1 MDQNLR
7 DFMSKDSPKLNPY
20 LANGLAVYH
29 MRESEKYLDD
39 IIRDVFKN
47 SVGGVRYI
55 GFKRISPREEYDQT
69 KKKTGKNKRYVFDLA
84 KSDLY
89 MIKVMFE
96 FTDPKDGV
104 VHPINRYLYLPNV
117 GEGGGITLS
126 AAKYFISPVLADKVI
141 SIGMNNIFVR
151 LLCDKLTFERLNQTI
166 VIDGVRES
174 IQVPWAAIYHKNDK
188 ARSLRPKVKAHTTI
202 AHYLFCRYGFTKTLQ
217 KFCNVTPIVGNEEI
231 NYNSY
236 PASEWTIF
244 STAFNNPNIK
254 PKGCRGVFGWTPT
267 TIKIAIRKEE
277 VTNKVKSIIAGFY
290 YVTDHY
296 SDRVSSKWVDN
307 EILWKRIL
315 GIAIFSETVSEGRL
329 LEDINE
335 HFRSLD
341 NYVDPYASIKLRSVK
356 RVDRPINDIY
366 QLFDLIID
374 NINTW
379 LLNASED
386 VNTMYEKEFSIL
398 YFVLMEIT
406 RNIYLLY
413 YKLTAASKKGLTLN
427 EVNNI
432 MNMTLRV
439 GLIHAIRRSHGE
451 VRVQTTSGDN
461 KALKITS
468 ILVPQSS
475 SNMQSNR
482 KDRTAVTDPSKRLHA
497 SIAEVG
503 GYLNLPKNEPSGRS
517 RVNLCQ
523 QLEGMENVYRNPRFI
538 ELLDSIQA
546 RIQRA

>member
-1 MDQNLR
+1 MDTHLR
-7 DFMSKDSPKLNPY
+7 QFMSDDSPKLNPH

-29 MRESEKYLDD
+29 MQQSEKYLDD

-47 SVGGVRYI
+47 SVGCITYL
-55 GFKRISPREEYDQT
+55 GFKRVSPYEEYEQT
-69 KKKTGKNKRYVFDLA
+69 RKKTGKNKKFVFDLA
-84 KSDLY
+84 RSDLY

-96 FTDPKDGV
+96 FKDPKDGV
-104 VHPINRYLYLPNV
+104 VHSINRYLYLPNV
-117 GEGGGITLS
+117 GEAGGITLS

-166 VIDGVRES
+166 VIDNVRES
-174 IQVPWAAIYHKNDK
+174 IQIPWAAIYHKNAK
-188 ARSLRPKVKAHTTI
+188 ARALRPKIKANTTI
-202 AHYLFCRYGFTKTLQ
+202 AHYMFCRFGFTETFKQ
-217 KFCNVTPIVGNEEI
+217 FCNTTPVVGNEEI
-231 NYNSY
+231 NTNNY
-236 PASEWTIF
+236 PIDEWTIF
-244 STAFNNPNIK
+244 STAFNNPAMK
-254 PKGCRGVFGWTPT
+254 PRGCRGVMGWTPT
-267 TIKIAIRKEE
+267 TIRIAVRKED
-277 VTNKVKSIIAGFY
+277 VSAKVKSLIAGFF
-290 YVTDHY
+290 YVADHY
-296 SDRVSSKWVDN
+296 SDRIEAKWVDS

-335 HFRSLD
+335 HFKSLD
-341 NYVDPYASIKLRSVK
+341 NYVDPYASIKLRGLK
-356 RVDRPINDIY
+356 RVDRPVTDIY
-366 QLFDLIID
+366 QLFDLILD
-374 NINTW
+374 NINSW

-386 VNTMYEKEFSIL
+386 VNTMYDKEFSIL

-406 RNIYLLY
+406 KNIYLLY

-475 SNMQSNR
+475 SNTQSNR

-523 QLEGMENVYRNPRFI
+523 SLEGMEDVIRNPRFI
-538 ELLDSIQA
+538 KLLDDVQA
-546 RIQRA
+546 KIQRS

>member
-1 MDQNLR
+1 MDIHLR
-7 DFMSKDSPKLNPY
+7 EFMAEDSPQLNPY

-29 MRESEKYLDD
+29 MQRSEAYLDD
-39 IIRDVFKN
+39 IFRDVFRN
-47 SVGGVRYI
+47 FGGGITYQ
-55 GFKRISPREEYDQT
+55 GCKRITPYEEYDQT
-69 KKKTGKNKRYVFDLA
+69 KKKQGKNKKYVFDLA
-84 KSDLY
+84 RSDLY
-89 MIKVMFE
+89 MIKVMFD
-96 FTDPKDGV
+96 FLDPKDNK
-104 VHPINRYLYLPNV
+104 IKRIDRYLYMPNV
-117 GEGGGITLS
+117 GEAGSITLS
-126 AAKYFISPVLADKVI
+126 AASYYISPVLADKVI

-151 LLCDKLTFERLNQTI
+151 LLCDRLTFERLSQTI
-166 VIDGVRES
+166 VINGIRES
-174 IQVPWAAIYHKNDK
+174 IQVPWAAIYHKNAK
-188 ARSLRPKVKAHTTI
+188 ARALRPKVKANTTI
-202 AHYLFCRYGFTKTLQ
+202 AHYLFCRYGVTQTFK
-217 KFCNVTPIVGNEEI
+217 KFCNTDIVVGTTEITP
-231 NYNSY
+231 NSH

-244 STAFNNPNIK
+244 STAFSNPATK
-254 PKGCRGVFGWTPT
+254 PRGCRGVMNWEPT
-267 TIKIAIRKEE
+267 KIRIAIRNED
-277 VTNKVKSIIAGFY
+277 VTPKVKGLVAGFFY
-290 YVTDHY
+290 IADHF
-296 SDRVSSKWVDN
+296 SDRVEAKWVDN

-335 HFRSLD
+335 HFKSLD
-341 NYVDPYASIKLRSVK
+341 NYVDPYTSIKLRSVK
-356 RVDRPINDIY
+356 RVDKPVEDVY
-366 QLFDLIID
+366 ELFDLILE
-374 NINTW
+374 NINGW

-406 RNIYLLY
+406 KNIYLLF

-439 GLIHAIRRSHGE
+439 GLIHAVRRSHGE

-475 SNMQSNR
+475 SNTQSNR

-517 RVNLCQ
+517 RTNLCQ
-523 QLEGMENVYRNPRFI
+523 ELEGMEDVYRNPKFK
-538 ELLDSIQA
+538 ELLDDIQA
-546 RIQRA
+546 RIQRS